1 VQTAPIT
8 DLIGHL
14 DALLNPSAFDDYG
27 PNGLQVPG
35 NDAISTVVTGVS
47 ASSELFERAAA
58 DGPASSWSTTGCSGV
73 RPARSTPG
81 SSGA

>member
-1 VQTAPIT
+1 MQPAPIN

-35 NDAISTVVTGVS
+35 NDQIGTLA
-47 ASSELFERAAA
+47 
-58 DGPASSWSTTGCSGV
+58 
-73 RPARSTPG
+73 PG
-81 SSGA
+81 